1 MASSRVTCSST
12 GPSLMCPVSM
22 LSILPP
28 SPLTHCAYF
37 QQPQKQKS
45 SACIG
50 VQSDFAT
57 VWLDRAP
64 GNDASLCAVLLGLV
78 QSELHTRNYQ

>member
-1 MASSRVTCSST
+1 MQLHWTLPDVPSIHAIHSAPFPPHSLCIFST
-12 GPSLMCPVSM
+12 AAK
-22 LSILPP
+22 
-28 SPLTHCAYF
+28 TE
-37 QQPQKQKS
+37 QKS

>member
-1 MASSRVTCSST
+1 MASSRVTWSST

-22 LSILPP
+22 LSIHPP
-28 SPLTHCAYF
+28 PISPHSLCIFSTAA
-37 QQPQKQKS
+37 KTEQKS

-64 GNDASLCAVLLGLV
+64 GNDALGLV